1 MLSVERLS
9 QRLVGKRLF
18 YGWVIVGIT
27 FVTSMLTAGIT
38 GYGLALFIV
47 PMSAALGVSRG
58 AFSSITLF
66 RLIVF
71 PVVPFIG
78 RLVDR
83 RQGPR
88 LLIALGGAL
97 GAVTLM
103 ATAGVQSL
111 WQFLVLFGVVFGLAN
126 TVMGGMV
133 VEPALITKWF
143 VRKRGRAM
151 AIGTMG
157 ISTGGFVIAPL
168 AGWLIGAFGWQTAWL
183 VLGAG
188 LGIIVVPLAAL
199 FVVRSPED
207 LGLLPDGAA
216 PLARQGEGS
225 RPLPPLERSWTLG
238 EAMATRAFWLLLG
251 VQALGFGGLMPVIIH
266 QVAYLQDKGLDAV
279 MATWIATLVAFFA
292 MAGKLPWGYLAERVH
307 VRWVSAVCAVAA
319 GMSVF
324 LLVAGH
330 DLPTFYAYAVLL
342 GLTMGGFP
350 TLMNVAMAVYFGRE
364 HMGAIRGLVTPATQ
378 VVGAA
383 SPVFA
388 GWMWDRVGSYDL
400 PFTVFAIS
408 WIAAGLLM
416 LLARAPRLPA
426 SVEGTPSA
434 RVVTPE

>member
-1 MLSVERLS
+1 MS
-9 QRLVGKRLF
+9 QRVVGKRFF
-18 YGWVIVGIT
+18 YGWVIVAVT
-27 FVTSMLTAGIT
+27 FMTSMLTAGIT
-38 GYGLALFIV
+38 GYGLAFFIV

-88 LLIALGGAL
+88 VLIALGGAL
-97 GAVTLM
+97 GGVTLM
-103 ATAGVQSL
+103 GTAGVQSL
-111 WQFLVLFGVVFGLAN
+111 WHFLVLFGVVYGLAN

-168 AGWLIGAFGWQTAWL
+168 VGWLIGAFGWQTAWL

-188 LGIIVVPLAAL
+188 LGVIIVPLAAF

-207 LGLLPDGAA
+207 MGLLPDGDAPMA
-216 PLARQGEGS
+216 EGASGSQPLATM
-225 RPLPPLERSWTLG
+225 ERSWTLG
-238 EAMATRAFWLLLG
+238 EAMRTRAFWVLLS
-251 VQALGFGGLMPVIIH
+251 VQALGFGGLMPIIIH
-266 QVAYLQDKGLDAV
+266 QVAYLQDKGLDTS
-279 MATWIATLVAFFA
+279 MAAWIATLVAFFA

-307 VRWVSAVCAVAA
+307 VRWVSAVCAVSA
-319 GMSVF
+319 GLFVF
-324 LLVAGH
+324 LLVGGR
-330 DLPTFYAYAVLL
+330 DLPAFYAYAVLL
-342 GLTMGGFP
+342 GVTMGGFP
-350 TLMNVAMAVYFGRE
+350 TLMNLATAVYFGRQ
-364 HMGAIRGLVTPATQ
+364 HMGAIRGFVTPATQ

-400 PFTVFAIS
+400 PFTVFAFA

-416 LLARAPRLPA
+416 LLAHPPRPPALLVGEGPAP
-426 SVEGTPSA
+426 
-434 RVVTPE
+434 VVAQA